1 MLVLEKSPGF
11 TFGFPIMPSTIALIA
26 HNTRKDDIVSFALA
40 YTPTLAR
47 YKLIATAMTGKRIQ
61 SATALPVEQKLTGSL
76 GVDVQIAAEVASGD
90 VLAVIFLVDPLAAQS
105 EPRLDT
111 LVNICNV
118 HNVALA
124 TNLASASALATHL
137 AKTRVAHL
145 IFNPVAGQRNAQQ
158 DLSLIRQ
165 LLEPNL
171 GLRIHQTTPEVNPEQ
186 LVKAAISARADI
198 VIAAGGDGTVS
209 CVAGALIGTGIS
221 LGIIPRG
228 TEERFRG
235 CFRNS

>member
-1 MLVLEKSPGF
+1 
-11 TFGFPIMPSTIALIA
+11 
-26 HNTRKDDIVSFALA
+26 
-40 YTPTLAR
+40 
-47 YKLIATAMTGKRIQ
+47 MTGKRIQ
-61 SATALPVEQKLTGSL
+61 SATGLPIEQKLTGSL
-76 GVDVQIAAEVASGD
+76 GGDVQIAAEVASGN

-105 EPRLDT
+105 EPRLDA
-111 LVNICNV
+111 LLNICNV

-124 TNLASASALATHL
+124 TNLATANALATRL

-145 IFNPVAGQRNAQQ
+145 IFNPVAGQRNADQ

-171 GLRIHQTTPEVNPEQ
+171 SLRIHQTTPEVNPEQ